1 MSSLPSAIETDLDLT
16 PNNDD
21 KLSKLSR
28 KYKSEIGK
36 SKKRVK
42 IIDEPFVEGN
52 GPPSK
57 SKTFTMINP

>member
-1 MSSLPSAIETDLDLT
+1 MPSALETDLDLT
-16 PNNDD
+16 NNEE
-21 KLSKLSR
+21 KLSR

-42 IIDEPFVEGN
+42 IMDTPFDDEN
-52 GPPSK
+52 APPSK